1 MKKLFLI
8 FHGRFP
14 SEKAASIFAAKSA
27 EAFANEEM
35 EVFLCVPRRLGREI
49 GSPYSYYGV
58 SDNFHVIYLPVIDLY
73 FLPLWKR
80 LSFWISFV
88 SFSISSSYYLL
99 IKSSQRDVIY
109 SNETVPLFFASFI
122 SPNTFYEMHD
132 FPESKFLFFKIFLH
146 RTKWLLIHNQWK
158 TEQVTKQ
165 FGIQKDKI
173 ITEPNAVEIVDFDVT
188 LSKEDARKNLSL
200 PLDKKIA
207 VYTGHLYSWKGT
219 ATLAESALML
229 PNDYLVVFVG
239 GTAEDLK
246 RFRETYGRVP
256 NMLIVGWKPHSEIPL
271 WQKAADVLVLPN
283 TAKEKIS
290 KYYTS
295 PMKLFEYM
303 VSRVPVVA
311 SRIPS
316 IEEIVTEEDV
326 FFALADSATS
336 FAKTIQK
343 AVEGPEEAYKR
354 ATHAYTKVSQF
365 TWEKRVKRI
374 LAFIGHNSVK
384 PSLLSKSR
392 VFFLARYLFSG
403 LLSFTTNLF
412 LLLVFKEY
420 FNMWYLT
427 ASTLAFI
434 ISVIVSFA
442 AQKFITFRDKSRDRV
457 SRQMAWYIV
466 IALFNVTMNAGMM
479 FACVDLLHV
488 QYLLAQIASAGFI
501 ALWSLAVYRYII
513 FTNAKIS

>member
-35 EVFLCVPRRLGREI
+35 EIFLCVPRRLGRKA
-49 GSPYSYYGV
+49 GDPYVYYGV
-58 SDNFHVIYLPVIDLY
+58 RDNFHIIYLPVIDLY
-73 FLPLWKR
+73 FLHLWKK

-88 SFSISSSYYLL
+88 SFSLGSFSYLL

-109 SNETVPLFFASFI
+109 SNETLPLFLASFVF
-122 SPNTFYEMHD
+122 PNTFYEMHD
-132 FPESKFLFFKIFLH
+132 FPESKFSFFKTFLH

-158 TEQVTKQ
+158 TEQVIKQ
-165 FGIQKDKI
+165 FGIQKNKI
-173 ITEPNAVEIVDFDVT
+173 MTEPNAVEIVDFDVT
-188 LSKEDARKNLSL
+188 LSKEEARGKLSL
-200 PLDKKIA
+200 PLDKKIV

-219 ATLAESALML
+219 ATLAESALKL
-229 PNDYLVVFVG
+229 PKDYLVVFVG
-239 GTAEDLK
+239 GTVEDIK
-246 RFRETYGRVP
+246 RFKETYGKVP
-256 NMLIVGWKPHSEIPL
+256 NMLIIGWKPHSEIPL

-303 VSRVPVVA
+303 ASRVPIVA
-311 SRIPS
+311 SRVPS
-316 IEEIVTEEDV
+316 IEEIVTDGDV
-326 FFALADSATS
+326 FFAEADSATS
-336 FAKTIQK
+336 FAETIQR
-343 AVEGPEEAYKR
+343 AVEGPEEAEMR
-354 ATHAYTKVSQF
+354 ATSAYTKVLQF
-365 TWEKRVKRI
+365 TWEKRARRI
-374 LAFIGHNSVK
+374 LAFIGHDSVK

-392 VFFLARYLFSG
+392 IFFLVRYLFSG
-403 LLSFTTNLF
+403 LLSFTTNLS
-412 LLLVFKEY
+412 LLLIFKEY

-457 SRQMAWYIV
+457 SRQMVLYITV
-466 IALFNVTMNAGMM
+466 ALFNVTMNAGMM
-479 FACVDLLHV
+479 YAFVDLLQV
-488 QYLLAQIASAGFI
+488 QYLLAQIISAGCI